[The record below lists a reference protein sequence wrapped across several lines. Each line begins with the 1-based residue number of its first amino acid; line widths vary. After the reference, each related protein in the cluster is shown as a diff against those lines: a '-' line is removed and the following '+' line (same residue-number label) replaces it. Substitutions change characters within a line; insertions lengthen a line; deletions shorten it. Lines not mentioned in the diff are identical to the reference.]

1 MRARR
6 PRSQYG
12 MDPRLRGNDVLAYQP
27 ALWVIF
33 GQMTDL
39 DSISESRP
47 VAQPDSPT
55 DGPDRTDRWWRRA
68 ASGLDGLWWEL
79 AAYVLLIAAAA
90 TMRVWDLGSRAL
102 HHDESLHAYFTWR
115 LAELAGYRHDPMMH
129 GPLQFEAGS
138 VVFLV
143 LGDTDF
149 TARLL
154 YAVAGTVIV
163 ALPFLLRGRLGR
175 TGALLTAGMLAFSP
189 SMLYFS
195 RFARNDILIAVWTL
209 GLVISMWRYLDEGKD
224 RYLYS
229 SAALLA
235 LAFATKETAY
245 IVTVV
250 LGAYLAFVLL
260 RDGWRGNGA
269 ILDGERSPSPPEA
282 MGRLAG
288 GLWNAMIRAVCRF
301 NVSRPAAFLL
311 LLVTL
316 TMPQWSAAV
325 SWFQDTPLLSWTG
338 LVLAQSEGAHIG
350 APEGGGLVVA
360 FLVVAVVLGV
370 SVYWGYRWRWPVW
383 WRCAVIFYGIW
394 ALLYTTFFT
403 NITGLGSGVWRSLG
417 YWIVQQGEARGDQ
430 PWYYYFLLTPL
441 YEFLPLLFSLLA
453 GLYYWRRRDAFGRFL
468 VYWSVANFVLYTIA
482 SEKMPWLLVNI
493 TLPMIVLS
501 GKLLNDL
508 VLRIEWRRL
517 IREGGLVLVPGV
529 PLLLALAWWL
539 ALYERVEGVMGV
551 LTPVALA
558 LALAVIGSTG
568 AYMVRRLG
576 LRNVLAFSALPL
588 AALLMVLTVRA
599 GAIAAYRHGDTPVEM
614 LVYTQT
620 SPDVIRVK
628 EQIERVGRTGTD
640 AEPTSISVDSTSGFN
655 WPWAWYLRDYAGVSY
670 ETYAQEGE
678 SIPQIVLL
686 HRKNRDELE
695 SADVDTFT
703 EGERVRHR
711 WWFPEDA
718 YRGLTLGRV
727 LRAFGD
733 RDSWRTAMDYFLNR
747 KGIRDRLGSEDAY
760 VYYSL
765 DLRGG

>member
-1 MRARR
+1 M
-6 PRSQYG
+6 
-12 MDPRLRGNDVLAYQP
+12 
-27 ALWVIF
+27 
-33 GQMTDL
+33 
-39 DSISESRP
+39 
-47 VAQPDSPT
+47 
-55 DGPDRTDRWWRRA
+55 
-68 ASGLDGLWWEL
+68 LWWEI
-79 AAYVLLIAAAA
+79 AAYVLLIATAA

-138 VVFLV
+138 VVFLF

-154 YAVAGTVIV
+154 YAVAGTVLV

-195 RFARNDILIAVWTL
+195 RFARNDILMAVWTL

-250 LGAYLAFVLL
+250 LGAYLAFLLL
-260 RDGWRGNGA
+260 RDGWRGNGP

-282 MGRLAG
+282 MARLVVGA
-288 GLWNAMIRAVCRF
+288 WHAVRSAIRRL

-325 SWFQDTPLLSWTG
+325 SLFQGTPLLSWTG

-350 APEGGGLVVA
+350 APEGGGLIVA
-360 FLVVAVVLGV
+360 FLVVAVVLAL
-370 SVYWGYRWRWPVW
+370 SVYWGCRWRWPVW

-403 NITGLGSGVWRSLG
+403 NITGVGSGVWRSLG

-468 VYWSVANFVLYTIA
+468 VYWSVAGFVLYTIA

-493 TLPMIVLS
+493 TPA
-501 GKLLNDL
+501 DD
-508 VLRIEWRRL
+508 RPHRQAAQR
-517 IREGGLVLVPGV
+517 PG
-529 PLLLALAWWL
+529 AQD
-539 ALYERVEGVMGV
+539 RVEEANQG
-551 LTPVALA
+551 
-558 LALAVIGSTG
+558 
-568 AYMVRRLG
+568 
-576 LRNVLAFSALPL
+576 
-588 AALLMVLTVRA
+588 
-599 GAIAAYRHGDTPVEM
+599 
-614 LVYTQT
+614 
-620 SPDVIRVK
+620 
-628 EQIERVGRTGTD
+628 GRTGPGARSAAPAGAGLVAGPLRTGRGCHGGAHAGGD
-640 AEPTSISVDSTSGFN
+640 RPGSGRDSVDRRVHG
-655 WPWAWYLRDYAGVSY
+655 PEAGV
-670 ETYAQEGE
+670 
-678 SIPQIVLL
+678 PQRVGVF
-686 HRKNRDELE
+686 RA
-695 SADVDTFT
+695 SSGGVADGPD
-703 EGERVRHR
+703 
-711 WWFPEDA
+711 
-718 YRGLTLGRV
+718 
-727 LRAFGD
+727 RACR
-733 RDSWRTAMDYFLNR
+733 RDSCIPARR
-747 KGIRDRLGSEDAY
+747 HSGRDAGVHA
-760 VYYSL
+760 
-765 DLRGG
+765 DLAGRGAGQRADRASGKDRPGCGAHVDIG